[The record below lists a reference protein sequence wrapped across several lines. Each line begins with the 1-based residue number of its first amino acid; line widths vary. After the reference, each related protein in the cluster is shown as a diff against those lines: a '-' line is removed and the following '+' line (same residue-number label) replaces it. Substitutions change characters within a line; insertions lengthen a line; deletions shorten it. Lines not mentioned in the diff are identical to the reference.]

1 MKKQSF
7 FVFGDDGLEK
17 IKWIELKNISL
28 KKNDYSKIE
37 YIIENYFKDY
47 LHKKKKKKVY
57 IKTLSYFFINIFMII
72 KSIEKDY
79 NYNFILYENDFVSKK
94 IKYSGFIIRFSYSKN
109 YTYQDEYMT
118 DKERSY
124 HIYGT
129 ENIRHDF
136 LIKMMKDLGKMNFC
150 DHPEKGYSYQDNYK
164 LGFEFVNWKKVFQEV
179 YKPNR
184 NEIITILSNKKGHG
198 RKYKSNCDKTK

>member
-17 IKWIELKNISL
+17 MKWIELKNITL
-28 KKNDYSKIE
+28 KKNDYSKFE
-37 YIIENYFKDY
+37 YIVDNYFKDY
-47 LHKKKKKKVY
+47 LHEKKKKKLY
-57 IKTLSYFFINIFMII
+57 IKTLSYFFLNIFMII
-72 KSIEKDY
+72 KTIENDY
-79 NYNFILYENDFVSKK
+79 NYNFILDENEFVSKK
-94 IKYSGFIIRFSYSKN
+94 MKYSGFVIRFSYSKN

-136 LIKMMKDLGKMNFC
+136 LIKVMKDLGKM
-150 DHPEKGYSYQDNYK
+150 
-164 LGFEFVNWKKVFQEV
+164 KKQ
-179 YKPNR
+179 K
-184 NEIITILSNKKGHG
+184 I
-198 RKYKSNCDKTK
+198 